1 MDTRP
6 GAMVSGRGGRT
17 TMRTSHWSL
26 IGPGAVIFTLALPQ
40 SFAQSTQPAAGQ
52 HEATVIEAVIVTA
65 RKRAESIA
73 EIPESVSAFSGM
85 ELEQAKIERIDN
97 IGAHVS
103 NLNLSTRADGHP
115 NVTIRGVG
123 SHGNTEGVGFY
134 VDGVQIATDAS
145 ARFGDIERLEVLKGP
160 QGTLY
165 GGSNVGGAVKF
176 VTRRPDLS
184 NFEGNAVVAMGDEDT
199 RDYSGS
205 INLPIVKDQV
215 ALRLFGY
222 YVEDDGYLYANNP
235 IRLNGLSN
243 ADAVFWPS
251 NDVCGVRFDFSDV
264 GFNEPANSPCGSI
277 PNIAERWR
285 EHPNERVEQGARLQ
299 LLANLTENVE
309 LLVSGRYYDFDGGN
323 NNWRV
328 EEPNHYTFSRERE
341 LTFAGRRLM
350 EVKAGTLELN
360 WNAGPAVVTY
370 LGSYTR
376 MDREDTSDL
385 DVTNEV
391 GFDLYRPEWTDFQTH
406 ELRITSSG
414 SGPWEWLA
422 GLYYS
427 LKKNDWNSFANFYG
441 TTSVLAGTPFG
452 PGGSTL
458 LPGPLGI
465 LDSIFLGPTVLGETS
480 LPPTLAEEQ
489 TVRIYFPF
497 ENRYRE
503 TEHTA
508 AFLTTSYRFTTG
520 WELGFG
526 LRVDDWSANTLDRNA
541 TLYGTTVP
549 FLEQGETE
557 VMPKASASYFFDNGA
572 MAYATYAK
580 GYEPGG
586 YNLYD
591 TAGTPLLNPFTK
603 EQANSYEVGVKLP
616 LPDQSLELGAAIF
629 YIDYKDR
636 QFEIQQQIAI
646 GGIVENIINVGD
658 SEQYGIEADFRWK
671 VNEFLTLSGNAG
683 WLDAEFKPG
692 ASVVD
697 VNSVV
702 AVDVSG
708 NFPPWI
714 SDYSYSLGAQFEK
727 PISAGMTLRARL
739 DWVGKGPYWFNM
751 ENTAENPGY
760 DVINARLELDF
771 NDRWSVAVSAENV
784 FDEDYYLDGSVWPG
798 DAVPGTPAPNFDPV
812 IGTLG
817 QPRKILFE
825 VRARF

>member
-1 MDTRP
+1 
-6 GAMVSGRGGRT
+6 
-17 TMRTSHWSL
+17 MRTQDLFVIGTGAVL
-26 IGPGAVIFTLALPQ
+26 IGLISSA
-40 SFAQSTQPAAGQ
+40 SFAQSTERAASQ
-52 HEATVIEAVIVTA
+52 QAVTAIDEVIVTA
-65 RKRAESIA
+65 RKRAESIQ
-73 EIPESVSAFSGM
+73 EIPESVSAFSGS
-85 ELEQAKIERIDN
+85 ELELAKIDHIDN
-97 IGAHVS
+97 IGAHIS

-134 VDGVQIATDAS
+134 VEGVQNATDAS
-145 ARFGDIERLEVLKGP
+145 ARFGDVERLEVLKGP

-165 GGSNVGGAVKF
+165 GGSNVGGAVKL

-184 NFEGNAVVAMGDEDT
+184 KFGGNAVAAMGDQNT
-199 RDYSGS
+199 RDYSGT

-222 YVEDDGYLYANNP
+222 YAEDDGYLFSNNP

-243 ADAVFWPS
+243 ADTVFWPS
-251 NDVCGVRFDFSDV
+251 NNVCQVPFDFSP
-264 GFNEPANSPCGSI
+264 GFPEPANSPCASI

-299 LLANLTENVE
+299 LLANLTDSVE

-328 EEPNHYTFSRERE
+328 EDPSNLQFSRERE
-341 LTFAGRRLM
+341 LTFAGRRHM

-360 WNAGPAVVTY
+360 WHTEPAVLTY

-376 MDREDTSDL
+376 LDREDTTDL

-427 LKKNDWNSFANFYG
+427 LKKNDWNSFANFYA
-441 TTSVLAGTPFG
+441 TTSVLAGAPFG

-458 LPGPLGI
+458 LPGPLRI
-465 LDSIFLGPTVLGETS
+465 LDSGLLGPTILGETS
-480 LPPTLAEEQ
+480 LPPTLLEEQ

-503 TEHTA
+503 NDHTA
-508 AFLTTSYRFTTG
+508 AFLSTSYRFTTG
-520 WELGFG
+520 WELGLG
-526 LRVDDWSANTLDRNA
+526 LRLDDWSANTLDRDA
-541 TLYGTTVP
+541 TLYGTNTP
-549 FLEQGETE
+549 FLEQGDTE
-557 VMPKASASYFFDNGA
+557 LMPKASASYFFDNGT

-591 TAGTPLLNPFTK
+591 TAGTPLLNPFKK
-603 EQANSYEVGVKLP
+603 EQANSYEAGIKLP
-616 LPDQSLELGAAIF
+616 LANNTLELNAAVF

-671 VNEFLTLSGNAG
+671 VNEYLTLSGNAG
-683 WLDAEFKPG
+683 WLDAEFKSG
-692 ASVVD
+692 AVVVD
-697 VNSVV
+697 VDSVT

-714 SDYSYSLGAQFEK
+714 SEYSYSLGAQFEK

-751 ENTAENPGY
+751 ENTARNPGY
-760 DVINARLELDF
+760 DVINARLELEF
-771 NDRWSVAVSAENV
+771 SDRWSVAVSAENV
-784 FDEDYYLDGSVWPG
+784 FDEDYYTDGSVWPG
-798 DAVPGTPAPNFDPV
+798 DAVPGTPAPNFNPV

-817 QPRKILFE
+817 QPQKVLFE

>member
-1 MDTRP
+1 
-6 GAMVSGRGGRT
+6 
-17 TMRTSHWSL
+17 MRTQDLSVIGTGAVL
-26 IGPGAVIFTLALPQ
+26 IGLASSL
-40 SFAQSTQPAAGQ
+40 SFAQSTERAAGQ
-52 HEATVIEAVIVTA
+52 QLATAIEEVIVTA

-73 EIPESVSAFSGM
+73 EIPESVSAFSAL
-85 ELEQAKIERIDN
+85 ELEQAKIQRIDDV
-97 IGAHVS
+97 GAHVS

-134 VDGVQIATDAS
+134 LDGVQNATDAS
-145 ARFGDIERLEVLKGP
+145 ARFGDIERMEVLKGP

-165 GGSNVGGAVKF
+165 GGSNVGGAVKL
-176 VTRRPDLS
+176 VSRRPDLS
-184 NFEGNAVVAMGDEDT
+184 KFEGNVVAAFGDQNT
-199 RDYSGS
+199 QDYSGT

-222 YVEDDGYLYANNP
+222 YVEDDGYLYSNNP

-243 ADAVFWPS
+243 ADTVFWPS
-251 NDVCGVRFDFSDV
+251 NNVCQVPFDFSP
-264 GFNEPANSPCGSI
+264 GFPEPANSPCGSI

-285 EHPNERVEQGARLQ
+285 KHPNERVEQGARVQ
-299 LLANLTENVE
+299 LLAKLTENIE
-309 LLVSGRYYDFDGGN
+309 LLASGRYYDFDGGN

-341 LTFAGRRLM
+341 LTFAGRRQM

-360 WNAGPAVVTY
+360 WDTGPAVVTY
-370 LGSYTR
+370 LGSYTD

-391 GFDLYRPEWTDFQTH
+391 GFDLYRPEWTEFQTH

-441 TTSVLAGTPFG
+441 TTSVLAGAPFG

-458 LPGPLGI
+458 LPGSLRI
-465 LDSIFLGPTVLGETS
+465 LDSGLLGPTILGETS

-489 TVRIYFPF
+489 AVRIYFPF

-520 WELGFG
+520 WELGLG

-541 TLYGTTVP
+541 TLYGTLTP

-557 VMPKASASYFFDNGA
+557 VMPKASASYFFDDGA

-603 EQANSYEVGVKLP
+603 EQANSYEVGIKLP
-616 LPDQSLELGAAIF
+616 LADQSLELSAAIF

-671 VNEFLTLSGNAG
+671 VNEFLTVSGNAG
-683 WLDAEFKPG
+683 WLDAEFKSG

-714 SDYSYSLGAQFEK
+714 SDYSYSLAAQFEK
-727 PISAGMTLRARL
+727 PIGADKTLRARL
-739 DWVGKGPYWFNM
+739 DWVAKGPYWFNM
-751 ENTAENPGY
+751 ENTAKNPGY
-760 DVINARLELDF
+760 DVINTRLELQF
-771 NDRWSVAVSAENV
+771 NDRWTVAVSVENV
-784 FDEDYYLDGSVWPG
+784 FDEEYYWDGSVWPG
-798 DAVPGTPAPNFDPV
+798 DAVPGTPAPDYDPV

-817 QPRKILFE
+817 QPRKVMFE
-825 VRARF
+825 VGARF